1 MRSRHRPFGRMRGL
15 ARLTGVVS
23 SGGGGVI
30 RALFVVVAVV
40 GVLVGAAAPAAGQ
53 MAPLADAPVEGP
65 VCYKAVVSATWDPGT
80 SPDTWALPVPAFWE
94 GCGVSLGPH
103 DRAEILRGDPSP
115 AFNEISLFEGVTANR
130 IRPVGREDDFVVL
143 FYGAGETRPS
153 VLALSGNWDP
163 GYGYYEGDVA
173 ALGYIPWGGWV
184 DTTRDFT
191 VVLVDVSVSDC
202 RFDLTDW
209 TFDPRD
215 RTDADACNPNPP
227 LQVRG
232 VSAAPRDGGALVSW
246 EPAVSRGAPPRS
258 LHRSVSQYRVHAEDE
273 DGEYRR
279 VYTDGGVHE
288 TVVDGLT
295 NGVEHTVTVTA
306 LTSRGGVE
314 GPASEPVTVTPSAA
328 ARAPDL
334 TGECPAASEPTTTH
348 GVQVADC
355 ERGVSVTWRGAGQ
368 GVTQYR
374 VVARVTWADDH
385 DPAGPC
391 ARPNCDRLYSAGTST
406 VFERLE
412 KGREYGVTVTAIDR
426 HDDEVTSEP
435 VCVVPKVG
443 GVQRCDPGSA
453 MMLARRFGSETDRVP
468 ALPLAAA
475 ALLAALLAA
484 AGARRSRHPS

>member
-15 ARLTGVVS
+15 ARLTRVVS
-23 SGGGGVI
+23 SGGGGGGI
-30 RALFVVVAVV
+30 RALFVAAAVA

-53 MAPLADAPVEGP
+53 TAPLADAPVEGP
-65 VCYKAVVSATWDPGT
+65 VCYKAVVSATWNPGT

-103 DRAEILRGDPSP
+103 DRAEILRGDPNP
-115 AFNEISLFEGVTANR
+115 AFNEISLFDGVTANR

-143 FYGAGETRPS
+143 FYGAGEARPS
-153 VLALSGNWDP
+153 VLALRGNWDP

-184 DTTRDFT
+184 GRTRDFT
-191 VVLVDVSVSDC
+191 IVLVDVSVSDC
-202 RFDLTDW
+202 RFDLADW

-215 RTDADACNPNPP
+215 RADADACSPNPP

-258 LHRSVSQYRVHAEDE
+258 PHRSVSQYRVHAEDE
-273 DGEYRR
+273 NGEYRR
-279 VYTDGGVHE
+279 AYTDAGVHE
-288 TVVDGLT
+288 AVVDGLT
-295 NGVEHTVTVTA
+295 NGVEYAVTVTA
-306 LTSRGGVE
+306 LTSHTDVE

-328 ARAPDL
+328 A
-334 TGECPAASEPTTTH
+334 
-348 GVQVADC
+348 
-355 ERGVSVTWRGAGQ
+355 
-368 GVTQYR
+368 
-374 VVARVTWADDH
+374 H
-385 DPAGPC
+385 DP
-391 ARPNCDRLYSAGTST
+391 
-406 VFERLE
+406 
-412 KGREYGVTVTAIDR
+412 
-426 HDDEVTSEP
+426 
-435 VCVVPKVG
+435 
-443 GVQRCDPGSA
+443 
-453 MMLARRFGSETDRVP
+453 DRVP